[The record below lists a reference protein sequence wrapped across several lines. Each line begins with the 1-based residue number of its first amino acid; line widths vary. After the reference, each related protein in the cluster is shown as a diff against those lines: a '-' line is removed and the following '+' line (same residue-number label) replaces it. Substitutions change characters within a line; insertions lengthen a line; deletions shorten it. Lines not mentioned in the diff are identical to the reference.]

1 VGDTT
6 AAGEAVESWDEI
18 RDERNGLQYAV
29 ASWLTLAFRAYLAA
43 LETGAE
49 VEPMEIAKWL
59 TRALAWTAGELATA
73 EDEPQRLPSA
83 SHTIAALALGESAR
97 SVAQNPGSEGGQEP
111 AGFGRPQHRSVAV
124 PENGASGLH
133 RSRST

>member
-29 ASWLTLAFRAYLAA
+29 ASWLTLALRAYLAA

-49 VEPMEIAKWL
+49 VEPMEIAGKPHARIERGMGNQ
-59 TRALAWTAGELATA
+59 TRHARAL
-73 EDEPQRLPSA
+73 
-83 SHTIAALALGESAR
+83 
-97 SVAQNPGSEGGQEP
+97 
-111 AGFGRPQHRSVAV
+111 RP
-124 PENGASGLH
+124 
-133 RSRST
+133 